1 MTVCQNPLRNQLH
14 VHYQKCARL
23 CVSGGVRKR
32 MVPEGFRKVPGRFS
46 GRDCDIKKTG
56 FRKISGRFPDD
67 FPEERKHTR
76 RRRRSVATQIG
87 GRGKNNSGGAGR
99 KHQKRRRNF
108 SGIFPEDFRKIPGRA
123 TPASTPRSV
132 WRQSDAVNK
141 ERANLRPNSLLLW
154 FDFMQNVALRI
165 ANLELGDMF

>member
-1 MTVCQNPLRNQLH
+1 
-14 VHYQKCARL
+14 
-23 CVSGGVRKR
+23 

-46 GRDCDIKKTG
+46 GRDCDIKKTQG
-56 FRKISGRFPDD
+56 SGRFPEGSRKISRKSENTQGAAADLLQPRSAGEGKTTAGEPQENAKNVAGNFPEDFRKISGRFP
-67 FPEERKHTR
+67 EE
-76 RRRRSVATQIG
+76 Q
-87 GRGKNNSGGAGR
+87 
-99 KHQKRRRNF
+99 
-108 SGIFPEDFRKIPGRA
+108 P
-123 TPASTPRSV
+123 PAATPRSA